1 MTDTGVAR
9 VQLDPKPSRGT
20 VLDGGW
26 WPHST
31 DLMVELPQLVAAL
44 SGRGEITHALL
55 NSTDWDLPHER
66 RLSAGRK
73 GIRLGFYSSQPAGLI
88 TLMSDFGNDRFD
100 LVVVPPSTGAVAA
113 KSAMKSAADAKDG
126 RRAPEL
132 LAAMKTS
139 KTSKA

>member
-1 MTDTGVAR
+1 MTDTGAAR
-9 VQLDPKPSRGT
+9 VRLDPEPSRDT

-31 DLMVELPQLVAAL
+31 DLMVELPPLIAAL

-55 NSTDWDLPHER
+55 NSGDWDLPHER

-88 TLMSDFGNDRFD
+88 TLMSDFGRDRFD
-100 LVVVPPSTGAVAA
+100 LVVVPPSTDAAAA
-113 KSAMKSAADAKDG
+113 KSAMKSAADAKNS

-132 LAAMKTS
+132 LADLKTA
-139 KTSKA
+139 KA

>member
-1 MTDTGVAR
+1 MTDTDTVR
-9 VQLDPKPSRGT
+9 VRLDPEPSRET

-26 WPHST
+26 WPRST
-31 DLMVELPQLVAAL
+31 DLMVELPQLIGAL

-55 NSTDWDLPHER
+55 NSADWDLPHER

-88 TLMSDFGNDRFD
+88 TLMSDFGKDRFD
-100 LVVVPPSTGAVAA
+100 LVVVPPSADAAAA
-113 KSAMKSAADAKDG
+113 KSAMRSAADAKDS

-132 LAAMKTS
+132 LADLKTA
-139 KTSKA
+139 KA

>member
-1 MTDTGVAR
+1 MTGTGTVR
-9 VQLDPKPSRGT
+9 VQLDPQPSRET

-31 DLMVELPQLVAAL
+31 DLMAELPQLIAAL

-55 NSTDWDLPHER
+55 NSADWDLPHER

-88 TLMSDFGNDRFD
+88 TLMSDFGRDRFD
-100 LVVVPPSTGAVAA
+100 LVVVPPSTSAAAA
-113 KSAMKSAADAKDG
+113 KSAMRSAADAKDG

-132 LAAMKTS
+132 LAGL
-139 KTSKA
+139 KATKA

>member
-1 MTDTGVAR
+1 MTDTGTVR
-9 VQLDPKPSRGT
+9 VRLDPKPSRET

-31 DLMVELPQLVAAL
+31 DLMVELPLLVAAL

-55 NSTDWDLPHER
+55 NSADWDLPHER

-88 TLMSDFGNDRFD
+88 TLMSDFGRDRFD
-100 LVVVPPSTGAVAA
+100 LLVVPPSTDAA
-113 KSAMKSAADAKDG
+113 AANTAMEAAADAEDD
-126 RRAPEL
+126 RRAPAL
-132 LAAMKTS
+132 LADMQA
-139 KTSKA
+139 SKA